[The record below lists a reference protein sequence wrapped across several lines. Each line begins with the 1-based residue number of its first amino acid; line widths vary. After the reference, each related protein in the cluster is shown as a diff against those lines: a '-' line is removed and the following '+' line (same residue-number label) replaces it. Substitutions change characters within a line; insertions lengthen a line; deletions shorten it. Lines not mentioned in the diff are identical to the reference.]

1 MGDLLNNSNAIQSHI
16 ESLLELEENKS
27 KKLQAEKDELTKK
40 FSSSKG
46 EVKLMDSI
54 FITSSL
60 IPGKKV
66 FLKLNGSNLSLL
78 QGKMK
83 SVFKSPEKCLL
94 RFIMTNGTSAVLRN
108 NNDFNFMSY
117 YCSANQINP
126 VQIDI
131 LTEEELRFFTPTPEF
146 DQPVATPTR
155 VVLIRTPEINY
166 GILMNLPDGLDFD
179 KGKEEIFKV
188 FHPCNS
194 LVLTDFEGDDVEIS
208 SQASWEYLY
217 EETYKQTL
225 KGNYLK
231 LTLK

>member
-1 MGDLLNNSNAIQSHI
+1 
-16 ESLLELEENKS
+16 
-27 KKLQAEKDELTKK
+27 
-40 FSSSKG
+40 
-46 EVKLMDSI
+46 
-54 FITSSL
+54 
-60 IPGKKV
+60 
-66 FLKLNGSNLSLL
+66 
-78 QGKMK
+78 MK